1 MNPAGMS
8 IRQFLSRLTH
18 IRGRPGAVDRKDFE
32 GPPDRDTQ
40 SRSHVSP
47 ERSRAS
53 DKNSDDYDEL
63 DHRLMDTFPAS
74 DAVARYCFDID
85 HKPDG
90 TVDAGQDGDVDPGRT
105 RNGD

>member
-1 MNPAGMS
+1 MNPAGAS
-8 IRQFLSRLTH
+8 IRQLLSRLAH
-18 IRGRPGAVDRKDFE
+18 IGGRPGAADRKDFE
-32 GPPDRDTQ
+32 GARARDTQ
-40 SRSHVSP
+40 SRSHVP
-47 ERSRAS
+47 ADASRAS
-53 DKNSDDYDEL
+53 DKDSDDYDEL